1 MLIPTNPSWLRVLF
15 WGRGTTLKRTWLRL
29 LLATLLAV
37 AVTVAH
43 RRYGLTSELSVA
55 PFTVVGLALS
65 IFLGFRNNTSYD
77 RFWEGR
83 KLWGALAN
91 TARTGARQ
99 VLTLCDADEARKQDL
114 IYAIIGYVHSL
125 RLHLRS
131 QQDYAELAP
140 FLPQAL
146 HASLPREKN
155 PPIAILLWLGQQFR
169 VEYDAG
175 RVHAMHLPL
184 LEATLEQLTN
194 VQGGCERIKATPIPF
209 MYTVLM
215 HRVVFF
221 YCFGLPFALVNS
233 VGTFT
238 PVVAAFVAYV
248 FFGLDTLG
256 EEIEDPFGLDAADL
270 PLDAISRMIEVN
282 LRQALAEEALP
293 PLLEPVDSVLS

>member
-1 MLIPTNPSWLRVLF
+1 MLIPSNPSWLRVLF
-15 WGRGTTLKRTWLRL
+15 WGRGTTLPRTWLRIL
-29 LLATLLAV
+29 LVTLLAV
-37 AVTVAH
+37 AVTVANH
-43 RRYGLTSELSVA
+43 HFGILIELTVA

-83 KLWGALAN
+83 KLWGALVN

-99 VLTLCDADEARKQDL
+99 VLTIIDCDDTRKKQL
-114 IYAIIGYVHSL
+114 VYALIGYVHAL

-131 QQDYAELAP
+131 ITNYDELEP
-140 FLPQAL
+140 FLPKEL
-146 HASLPREKN
+146 FASLPTEKN
-155 PPIAILLWLGQQFR
+155 PPIAILLWLGHQFKA
-169 VEYDAG
+169 EYAAG
-175 RVHAMHLPL
+175 RIHAMHWPL

-221 YCFGLPFALVNS
+221 YCFGLPFALVSS
-233 VGTFT
+233 VKTFT
-238 PVVAAFVAYV
+238 PVVAVFVAYV

-256 EEIEDPFGLDAADL
+256 EQIEDPFGTDAADL

-282 LRQALAEEALP
+282 LRQALGEADHP
-293 PLLEPVDSVLS
+293 PLLEPVGDVLT